1 MKRAT
6 RAEWARRV
14 ARWRR
19 SGLSAKEFAAR
30 EGFNASTL
38 TFWSWKLGTLKGS
51 VPQGRRT
58 RGGATPGRK
67 QNHATEPDAS
77 DAFVGFDLV
86 APRAASSDLE
96 LVLDDG
102 LRVRVPAGFDAPT
115 LERMV
120 ALLRREGR

>member
-1 MKRAT
+1 MERAT
-6 RAEWARRV
+6 RAEWERRV

-19 SGLSAKEFAAR
+19 SRLSAKEFATR

-38 TFWSWKLGTLKGS
+38 AFWSWKLGTPKGS
-51 VPQGRRT
+51 VTQRRRT
-58 RGGATPGRK
+58 RGGAPSRK
-67 QNHATEPDAS
+67 QNPGIERDAS
-77 DAFVGFDLV
+77 EAFVGFELV
-86 APRAASSDLE
+86 APKAASPDLE

>member
-6 RAEWARRV
+6 RAEWERRV

-19 SGLSAKEFAAR
+19 SRLSAKEFAAR

-38 TFWSWKLGTLKGS
+38 AFWSWKLGTCKNAE
-51 VPQGRRT
+51 PPRRRT
-58 RGGATPGRK
+58 RGSSRGMPKPDGGRDTDTS
-67 QNHATEPDAS
+67 Q
-77 DAFVGFDLV
+77 AFVGFELV
-86 APRAASSDLE
+86 APSVEGSDLE